1 MHVNERVPISQYP
14 GLNMKRSLPK
24 SAAVMLALVAGVFFV
39 TRPSSALVAAPSAVP
54 APALDNALAA
64 TPGTETAVFAGGC
77 FWGIQA
83 VYQHVKGV
91 KSAVSGY
98 AGGRVASPS
107 YEQVSSGM
115 TGHAESVRVVF
126 DPSKVSYGQLLRVF
140 FSVAHDPT
148 QLNYQGPDHGTQYR
162 SEVFYTTDAQ
172 KKIAAAYIDQL
183 GKAKVFNK
191 PIVTKLEQAGAFNV
205 AEDYHQNYAT
215 LHPNDFYIR
224 INDAPKIEDLKKNL
238 SQLYKSDIS
247 AWQ

>member
-1 MHVNERVPISQYP
+1 
-14 GLNMKRSLPK
+14 MKRSLPRA
-24 SAAVMLALVAGVFFV
+24 AAVMLALVAGVMFV

-54 APALDNALAA
+54 APLVDNPLATA
-64 TPGTETAVFAGGC
+64 PGTETAVFAGGC

-98 AGGRVASPS
+98 AGGTGASPS
-107 YEQVSSGM
+107 YQEVSTGT
-115 TGHAESVRVVF
+115 TGHAESVRIVF
-126 DPSKVSYGQLLRVF
+126 DPSRVSYGELLRVF

-148 QLNYQGPDHGTQYR
+148 QLNRQGPDAGSQYR
-162 SEVFYTTDAQ
+162 SEIFYTTDAQ

-183 GKAKVFNK
+183 TKAKIYNK
-191 PIVTKLEQAGAFNV
+191 PIVTKLEKVGAFNV
-205 AEDYHQNYAT
+205 AEGYHQNYAT

-224 INDAPKIEDLKKNL
+224 INDAPKVEDLKKNL
-238 SQLYKSDIS
+238 SQMYKSDIS

>member
-1 MHVNERVPISQYP
+1 
-14 GLNMKRSLPK
+14 
-24 SAAVMLALVAGVFFV
+24 MLALVAGVMFV

-54 APALDNALAA
+54 APVVDNPLAA
-64 TPGTETAVFAGGC
+64 APGTETAVFAGGC

-98 AGGRVASPS
+98 AGGTVASPS
-107 YEQVSSGM
+107 YEQVSSGA
-115 TGHAESVRVVF
+115 TGHAESVKIVF
-126 DPSKVSYGQLLRVF
+126 DPSKVSYGQLLQVF

-148 QLNYQGPDHGTQYR
+148 QLNRQGPDAGTQYR

-172 KKIAAAYIDQL
+172 KKIASAYIDQL
-183 GKAKVFNK
+183 TKAKIYDK
-191 PIVTKLEQAGAFNV
+191 PIVTKLEKVGMFNV
-205 AEDYHQNYAT
+205 AESYHQNYAT

-224 INDAPKIEDLKKNL
+224 VNDAPKVEDLKKNL
-238 SQLYKSDIS
+238 NKFYKSDVS

>member
-1 MHVNERVPISQYP
+1 MN
-14 GLNMKRSLPK
+14 RSFGR
-24 SAAVMLALVAGVFFV
+24 AVLVTLALATGFVFLS
-39 TRPSSALVAAPSAVP
+39 RPSSALIAAPSAVP
-54 APALDNALAA
+54 APAIDNPLAA
-64 TPGTETAVFAGGC
+64 AAGQETAVFAGGC

-83 VYQHVKGV
+83 VFQHVKGV

-98 AGGRVASPS
+98 AGGTVASPS

-162 SEVFYTTDAQ
+162 SEIFYTTDAQ
-172 KKIAAAYIDQL
+172 KKVAAAYLDQL
-183 GKAKVFNK
+183 GKAKVFSK
-191 PIVTKLEQAGAFNV
+191 PIVTRLEKAGSFNL
-205 AEDYHQNYAT
+205 AESYHQNYAT
-215 LHPNDFYIR
+215 EHPNDMYIR
-224 INDAPKIEDLKKNL
+224 INDAPKVENLKKDL
-238 SQLYKSDIS
+238 SQLYTPTLA